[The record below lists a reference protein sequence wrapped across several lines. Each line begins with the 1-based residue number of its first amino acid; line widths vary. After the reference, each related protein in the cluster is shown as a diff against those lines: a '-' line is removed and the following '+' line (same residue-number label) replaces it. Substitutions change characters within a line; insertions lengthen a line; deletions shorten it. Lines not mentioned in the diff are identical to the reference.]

1 MKKLKFILLGA
12 ALAALAIPSVASADV
27 VRHQEQTATF
37 TVEQPRGATGQF
49 DSIWKHDAKVK
60 VNPCDGT
67 FTGTVNVTDGQSST
81 TAWTETIAG
90 SFGDDTISFETVPN
104 AGATFKVVNAPYN
117 TSVIA
122 ESTWTQNI
130 IEMKTSKPV
139 VKNSS
144 DYKNHGQY
152 VKAMG
157 GGDDAA
163 HSCIGMPVNS
173 SK

>member
-1 MKKLKFILLGA
+1 M
-12 ALAALAIPSVASADV
+12 
-27 VRHQEQTATF
+27 
-37 TVEQPRGATGQF
+37 
-49 DSIWKHDAKVK
+49 
-60 VNPCDGT
+60 
-67 FTGTVNVTDGQSST
+67 
-81 TAWTETIAG
+81 
-90 SFGDDTISFETVPN
+90 
-104 AGATFKVVNAPYN
+104 VNAPYN